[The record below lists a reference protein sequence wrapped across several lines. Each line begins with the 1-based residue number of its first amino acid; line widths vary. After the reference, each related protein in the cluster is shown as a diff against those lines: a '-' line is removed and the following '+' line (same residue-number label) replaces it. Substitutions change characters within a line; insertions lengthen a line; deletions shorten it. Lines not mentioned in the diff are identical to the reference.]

1 MQPNPRGYQPTL
13 VDDGDKITLWDS
25 RSIMIYLVDKFGGDS
40 KLYPSDAKTR
50 ALINQCLFFDMNI
63 LTQSKKMPKIKD
75 GKTEAD
81 ELEDFLNRLKVL
93 DSLLKGKEYYA
104 DTKERS
110 LADLS
115 LISVL
120 MATTPWPGV
129 ELDKFP
135 NIYSFYKKIRAELP
149 YDKEINVDEIEK
161 FKKIVEERNKPAA

>member
-1 MQPNPRGYQPTL
+1 
-13 VDDGDKITLWDS
+13 
-25 RSIMIYLVDKFGGDS
+25 MIYLVDKFGRDS
-40 KLYPSDAKTR
+40 KLYPSDVKTR
-50 ALINQCLFFDMNI
+50 ALINQCLFFDMNV
-63 LTQSKKMPKIKD
+63 LTQSKRMSKITD
-75 GKTEAD
+75 GKTESD

-120 MATTPWPGV
+120 MATTPWTGID
-129 ELDKFP
+129 LDKFP

-161 FKKIVEERNKPAA
+161 FVETLIIIVAPRIRSNSFPLIP